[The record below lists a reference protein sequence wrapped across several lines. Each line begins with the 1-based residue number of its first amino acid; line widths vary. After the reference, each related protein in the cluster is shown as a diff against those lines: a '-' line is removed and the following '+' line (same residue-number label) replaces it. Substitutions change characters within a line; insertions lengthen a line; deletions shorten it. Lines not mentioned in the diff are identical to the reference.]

1 MLNADPIVLPAA
13 ASDEAKAYLRIAG
26 AEEDALVARL
36 AIVAAELCEHFTGQA
51 LLARGHEE
59 IIPASGAWRR
69 LAATPVR
76 AIGGVEELPADGP
89 AAALPVEAYAVDI
102 DANGDGWVR
111 MTRPLDAARVRVSY
125 EAGLAA
131 EWASV
136 PEALRQGM
144 TRLTAY
150 LFTHRD
156 AAEDRGPPAAVGALW
171 RPWRRMRI
179 G

>member
-36 AIVAAELCEHFTGQA
+36 ATVAAELCEHFTGQA

-59 IIPASGAWRR
+59 TMPAGGAWRR

-76 AIGGVEELPADGP
+76 AIAGVEALPADGP

-111 MTRPLDAARVRVSY
+111 ITRAMDASRVRVSY

-131 EWASV
+131 DWPSV
-136 PEALRQGM
+136 PEALRQGI
-144 TRLTAY
+144 TRLTAH
-150 LFTHRD
+150 LFAHRD
-156 AAEDRGPPAAVGALW
+156 AAEGRGPPAAVSALW